1 VPRRE
6 ELALAA
12 RLDRVLDGHERADG
26 ELAALAALLERAA
39 KPTRFEVD
47 EADVQ
52 AALGRVRPRLARTRH
67 RPRLRLWPAL
77 GVAAVAAAAAVVAIL
92 LTRGPGLEVEDD
104 ALAALG
110 GSSSILRVVER
121 IEPTRPGAFPISVRV
136 GWLAPDDG
144 KARWDQYVR
153 GRKVTETLV
162 ERGRVSRYL
171 LTENVVIV
179 GTSCRAF
186 ASGCA
191 ELVDPIDLYRRALQS
206 QSARTASTT
215 YAGRPAYVLTLPV
228 QTLPDALR
236 IEQRVTIDKRTFLP
250 RLIEWLER
258 RPGEEPRSFSLIR
271 IRKVRVLP
279 RASGR
284 DVFQLAAP
292 PNVRIVQRVGPGV
305 RVVKFGERALTFA
318 QARSLRPRL
327 RWLGPDYFGQRV
339 TAIEEVRW
347 NAGTAYRI
355 RYGEML
361 TLWNYG
367 AFVPPEI
374 AANRYVLAK
383 IIPLPGGG
391 IVRFYQTLD
400 GRLVAEREGAERS
413 VALIGPQLG
422 KEDFFQAL
430 DRLLPLR

>member
-1 VPRRE
+1 MPRRE

-12 RLDRVLDGHERADG
+12 RLDRVLDGREPPDG
-26 ELAALAALLERAA
+26 ELAALAAVLERAA
-39 KPTRFEVD
+39 QPTRFEIGD
-47 EADVQ
+47 ADVQ
-52 AALGRVRPRLARTRH
+52 AALGRVRPRVAPSRH
-67 RPRLRLWPAL
+67 RPRLRLRPAL
-77 GVAAVAAAAAVVAIL
+77 GVAALAAAAAVVAIL
-92 LTRGPGLEVEDD
+92 LTRGPGLDVEGD

-110 GSSSILRVVER
+110 GPSSILRVVER
-121 IEPTRPGAFPISVRV
+121 IEPARAGAFPVSVRV
-136 GWLAPDDG
+136 GWLAPTDG

-153 GRKVTETLV
+153 GRKVAETLV
-162 ERGRVSRYL
+162 ERGRVSRYEL
-171 LTENVVIV
+171 AENVVIV

-191 ELVDPIDLYRRALQS
+191 ELVDPIDLYRRALQA

-215 YAGRPAYVLTLPV
+215 FAGRPAYVLTLPV
-228 QTLPDALR
+228 QTLPDAVR

-258 RPGEEPRSFSLIR
+258 RPGEEPRSFSVIR
-271 IRKVRVLP
+271 IRKVLVLP

-292 PNVRIVQRVGPGV
+292 PNVRIVQRVAPGK
-305 RVVKFGERALTFA
+305 RVVKFGERRLTLA
-318 QARSLRPRL
+318 QARTLRPRL

-339 TAIEEVRW
+339 TEIEEVRW

-355 RYGEML
+355 RYGGLL

-367 AFVPPEI
+367 AFIPPEI
-374 AANRYVLAK
+374 AANRYVFAK
-383 IIPLPGGG
+383 VIPLPGGG
-391 IVRFYQTLD
+391 IARFYQALN

-422 KEDFFQAL
+422 KVDLFQAL
-430 DRLLPLR
+430 DRLMPLR